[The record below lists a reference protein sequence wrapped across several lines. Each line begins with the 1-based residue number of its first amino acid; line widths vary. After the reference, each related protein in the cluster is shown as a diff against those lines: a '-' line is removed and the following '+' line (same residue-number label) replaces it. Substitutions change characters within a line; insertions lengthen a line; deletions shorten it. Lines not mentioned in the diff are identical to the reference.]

1 MLSFPVAEKC
11 RHIDTV
17 TVKGS
22 KLPIELYTFDMDL
35 VALAPSQDK
44 PKNAI
49 KDSKKLAANKR
60 RKISKSITTPQFE
73 TLSMFNSSKEL

>member
-35 VALAPSQDK
+35 MALTPSHEN
-44 PKNAI
+44 PKTAI

-60 RKISKSITTPQFE
+60 KKITKSMT
-73 TLSMFNSSKEL
+73 NA